1 MITTY
6 SISTRKIALLPL
18 VRFEARLIAFSVIL
32 TLTGGEVAVATI
44 YLSSIMLRKGSMT
57 ARTSKETPLVNYR
70 LQKKT
75 VSHSKTIQRR

>member
-18 VRFEARLIAFSVIL
+18 VRVEARLIAFSVIL
-32 TLTGGEVAVATI
+32 TLTRGKVAVATI

-57 ARTSKETPLVNYR
+57 ARTSKETPLYK
-70 LQKKT
+70 L
-75 VSHSKTIQRR
+75 